1 MSVLLKNNSY
11 SLTVKWV
18 FLGIAYDRLNS
29 LLGHETSFNLEFMGR
44 SPLSSANSKTSAKRV
59 KLKPSHFQKKIKKI
73 AIYDTL
79 HKYARI

>member
-18 FLGIAYDRLNS
+18 FLGTAYDRLNS
-29 LLGHETSFNLEFMGR
+29 LLGHETSFNLEFVGR
-44 SPLSSANSKTSAKRV
+44 SPLSSANSKTSAIRV
-59 KLKPSHFQKKIKKI
+59 KLKPSHFQKKNKKI